1 MKHGYASLTYTHKPI
16 GDKILC
22 LIETQGGQCRN
33 SNCEHVHV
41 NDLIADGEYTKLFI
55 GFFCF
60 QYKKNFSVQTNLG
73 GGRILLENT
82 ILSEMSRAFVG
93 ESSED
98 VNKYKEE
105 LSKII
110 MSGKHVYFDDI
121 AKALVE
127 FRRSKS
133 SDRILDWYKFR
144 N

>member
-1 MKHGYASLTYTHKPI
+1 
-16 GDKILC
+16 
-22 LIETQGGQCRN
+22 
-33 SNCEHVHV
+33 
-41 NDLIADGEYTKLFI
+41 
-55 GFFCF
+55 
-60 QYKKNFSVQTNLG
+60 
-73 GGRILLENT
+73 
-82 ILSEMSRAFVG
+82 MSRAFVG

-110 MSGKHVYFDDI
+110 MSSKHVYFDDI